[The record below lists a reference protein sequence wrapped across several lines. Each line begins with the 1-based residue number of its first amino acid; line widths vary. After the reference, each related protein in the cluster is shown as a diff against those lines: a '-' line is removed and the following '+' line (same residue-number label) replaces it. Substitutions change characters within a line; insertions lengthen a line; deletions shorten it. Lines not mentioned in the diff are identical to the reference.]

1 VTNIV
6 AKSTVKWLGE
16 EALKR
21 YQRLNPTSHV
31 PSRKEVVSEVRKT
44 RGGAILD
51 PQDVIRDVL
60 DDNDF
65 ISVGGLLRLS
75 HSL

>member
-1 VTNIV
+1 MPTECLSLMIG
-6 AKSTVKWLGE
+6 SLTVKWLGE

-21 YQRLNPTSHV
+21 YQRLRGNLLQPG
-31 PSRKEVVSEVRKT
+31 RKEIVSDVRKT

-51 PQDVIRDVL
+51 PHDIIKEVL

-65 ISVGGLLRLS
+65 VSVGM
-75 HSL
+75 